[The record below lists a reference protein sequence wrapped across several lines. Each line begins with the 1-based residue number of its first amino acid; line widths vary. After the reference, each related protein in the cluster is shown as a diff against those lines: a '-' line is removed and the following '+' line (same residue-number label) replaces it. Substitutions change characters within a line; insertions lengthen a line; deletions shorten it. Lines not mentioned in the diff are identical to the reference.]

1 MLHQGFFTMN
11 LLPPSGFTAK
21 GFAGFTEKAGAGVA
35 VAGAGAGF
43 SSVAAGVLA
52 GALTEKAFT
61 VGFFTAKAFTV
72 GFFTAK
78 AFTGAGAF
86 TAKAFTGAGAATG
99 AGAVTGAGVE
109 FMATGAAL
117 TEIGAAAFSSLAF
130 SVTVT
135 SSTTPHSP
143 LPVLQG
149 ESIFILFRRSPRAS
163 YMSITVTTH

>member
-1 MLHQGFFTMN
+1 MN

-35 VAGAGAGF
+35 VAGAGAGSGAAAGF

-109 FMATGAAL
+109 FMATGAA
-117 TEIGAAAFSSLAF
+117 AFSSLAF